1 MIEKKVAYEELNL
14 LPIWL
19 NKKSPK
25 KTTHALSN
33 IGLYFFKELNISIIV
48 PELDNL
54 TTDAK
59 ELFKNI
65 HVYMNSISVNS
76 KYLRNIEEG
85 EINVILKKNSII
97 HIFLIGETS
106 SMELHDLDVTIK
118 SLPSL
123 SEMLL
128 NPEKK
133 KKLWHDI
140 QSSLQGEMKGNN

>member
-33 IGLYFFKELNISIIV
+33 IGLYFFKELNVSIIV

-85 EINVILKKNSII
+85 EINVILKKNLII

>member
-19 NKKSPK
+19 HKKSPK
-25 KTTHALSN
+25 KTSYALCN

-48 PELDNL
+48 PDLDNL

-85 EINVILKKNSII
+85 EINVILKKNLII

>member
-33 IGLYFFKELNISIIV
+33 IGLYFFKELNVSIIV

-54 TTDAK
+54 TNDAK

-85 EINVILKKNSII
+85 EIDVIFKKNSII
-97 HIFLIGETS
+97 YIFLIGRKS
-106 SMELHDLDVTIK
+106 SMRLHDSDVTIK
-118 SLPSL
+118 LLPSL
-123 SEMLL
+123 SEMLS
-128 NPEKK
+128 NPDKK

>member
-25 KTTHALSN
+25 KTTQALSN

-54 TTDAK
+54 TNDAK

-85 EINVILKKNSII
+85 EIDVIFKKNSII
-97 HIFLIGETS
+97 HIFLIGRKS
-106 SMELHDLDVTIK
+106 SMRLHDSDVIIK

-123 SEMLL
+123 SEMLS
-128 NPEKK
+128 NPDKK

>member
-1 MIEKKVAYEELNL
+1 MIEKKVAYEELSL

-25 KTTHALSN
+25 KISHASYN

-54 TTDAK
+54 TTDEK

-65 HVYMNSISVNS
+65 HLYMNSISVNS

-85 EINVILKKNSII
+85 EIDVIFNKNSII
-97 HIFLIGETS
+97 HIFLIGRAS
-106 SMELHDLDVTIK
+106 SMRLHDSDVIIK
-118 SLPSL
+118 LLPSL
-123 SEMLL
+123 SEMLS
-128 NPEKK
+128 NPDKK

-140 QSSLQGEMKGNN
+140 QSSLNGEMKGNN

>member
-25 KTTHALSN
+25 KTTHALSS

-54 TTDAK
+54 TTDEK

-65 HVYMNSISVNS
+65 HLYMNSISVNS

-85 EINVILKKNSII
+85 EIDVIFNKNSII
-97 HIFLIGETS
+97 HIFLIGRKS
-106 SMELHDLDVTIK
+106 SMRLHDSDVIIK
-118 SLPSL
+118 LLPSL
-123 SEMLL
+123 SEMLS
-128 NPEKK
+128 NPDKK

-140 QSSLQGEMKGNN
+140 QSSLNGEMKGNN

>member
-33 IGLYFFKELNISIIV
+33 IGLYFFKELNVSIIV

-54 TTDAK
+54 TNNAK

-123 SEMLL
+123 SEMLS
-128 NPEKK
+128 NSEKK

>member
-25 KTTHALSN
+25 KITHALSN

-76 KYLRNIEEG
+76 KYLRNIEEV
-85 EINVILKKNSII
+85 EINVILKKNLII

-140 QSSLQGEMKGNN
+140 QSSLQGEIKGNN

>member
-25 KTTHALSN
+25 KISHALYN

-54 TTDAK
+54 TTDEK

-65 HVYMNSISVNS
+65 HLYMNSISVNS

-85 EINVILKKNSII
+85 EIDVIFNKNSII
-97 HIFLIGETS
+97 HIFLIGRKS
-106 SMELHDLDVTIK
+106 SMRLHDSDVIIK
-118 SLPSL
+118 LLPSL
-123 SEMLL
+123 SEMLS
-128 NPEKK
+128 NPDKK

-140 QSSLQGEMKGNN
+140 QSSLNGEMKGNN

>member
-25 KTTHALSN
+25 KTTHAISN

-54 TTDAK
+54 TNDAK

-65 HVYMNSISVNS
+65 HIYMNSISVNS

>member
-25 KTTHALSN
+25 KISHASYN
-33 IGLYFFKELNISIIV
+33 IGLYLFKELNISIIV

-54 TTDAK
+54 TTDEK

-65 HVYMNSISVNS
+65 HLYMNSISVNS

-85 EINVILKKNSII
+85 EIDVIFNKNSII
-97 HIFLIGETS
+97 HIFLIGRAS
-106 SMELHDLDVTIK
+106 SMLLHDSDVIIK
-118 SLPSL
+118 LLPSL
-123 SEMLL
+123 SEMLS
-128 NPEKK
+128 NPDKK

-140 QSSLQGEMKGNN
+140 QSSLNGEMKGNN

>member
-1 MIEKKVAYEELNL
+1 MIEKKVAYEELSL

-25 KTTHALSN
+25 KISHASYN

-54 TTDAK
+54 TTDEK

-65 HVYMNSISVNS
+65 HLYMNSISVNS

-85 EINVILKKNSII
+85 EIDVIFNKNSII
-97 HIFLIGETS
+97 HIFLIGRKS
-106 SMELHDLDVTIK
+106 SMRLHDSDVIIK
-118 SLPSL
+118 LLPSL
-123 SEMLL
+123 SEMLS
-128 NPEKK
+128 NPDKK

-140 QSSLQGEMKGNN
+140 QSSLNGEMKGNN

>member
-25 KTTHALSN
+25 KTIQALSN
-33 IGLYFFKELNISIIV
+33 IGLYFFKGLNILIIV
-48 PELDNL
+48 PELDKL

-76 KYLRNIEEG
+76 KYLRNIEEV
-85 EINVILKKNSII
+85 EIDVILKKNAII
-97 HIFLIGETS
+97 HIFLIGRAS
-106 SMELHDLDVTIK
+106 SMRLDNLDVTIK

-123 SEMLL
+123 SEMLS
-128 NPEKK
+128 NSDKK

-140 QSSLQGEMKGNN
+140 QSSLNDEMKGNN

>member
-76 KYLRNIEEG
+76 KYLRNIEEV
-85 EINVILKKNSII
+85 EINVILKKNLII

-106 SMELHDLDVTIK
+106 PMGLNDLDVTIK

-123 SEMLL
+123 YEMLL

-140 QSSLQGEMKGNN
+140 QSSLQGEIKGNN

>member
-19 NKKSPK
+19 HKKSPK
-25 KTTHALSN
+25 KTSHALCN

-54 TTDAK
+54 TTDEK

-65 HVYMNSISVNS
+65 HLYMNSISVNS

-85 EINVILKKNSII
+85 EIDVIFNKNSII
-97 HIFLIGETS
+97 HKFLIGRAS
-106 SMELHDLDVTIK
+106 SMRLDNLDVTIK

-123 SEMLL
+123 SEMLS
-128 NPEKK
+128 NPDKK

-140 QSSLQGEMKGNN
+140 QSSLNDEMKGNN

>member
-33 IGLYFFKELNISIIV
+33 IGLYFFKELNVSIIV

-54 TTDAK
+54 TNDAK

-65 HVYMNSISVNS
+65 HVFMNSISVNS

-123 SEMLL
+123 SEMLS
-128 NPEKK
+128 NSEKK

>member
-19 NKKSPK
+19 HKKSPK
-25 KTTHALSN
+25 KISYALCN

-54 TTDAK
+54 TTDEK

-65 HVYMNSISVNS
+65 HLYMNSISVNS

-85 EINVILKKNSII
+85 EIDVIFNKSSII
-97 HIFLIGETS
+97 HIFLIGRAS
-106 SMELHDLDVTIK
+106 SMRLHDSDVIIK
-118 SLPSL
+118 LLPSL
-123 SEMLL
+123 SEMLS
-128 NPEKK
+128 NPDKK

>member
-25 KTTHALSN
+25 KISHALYN

-54 TTDAK
+54 TTDEK

-65 HVYMNSISVNS
+65 HLYMNSISLNS

-85 EINVILKKNSII
+85 EIDLIFNKNSII
-97 HIFLIGETS
+97 NIFLLGRAS
-106 SMELHDLDVTIK
+106 SMRLHDSDVIIK
-118 SLPSL
+118 LLPSL
-123 SEMLL
+123 SEMLS
-128 NPEKK
+128 NPDKK

-140 QSSLQGEMKGNN
+140 QSSLNGEMKGNN

>member
-25 KTTHALSN
+25 KTTQALSN

-54 TTDAK
+54 TTDEK

-65 HVYMNSISVNS
+65 HLYMNSISVNS

-85 EINVILKKNSII
+85 EIDVIFNKNSII
-97 HIFLIGETS
+97 HIFLIGRAS
-106 SMELHDLDVTIK
+106 SMRLDNLDVTIK

-123 SEMLL
+123 SEMLS
-128 NPEKK
+128 NPDKK

-140 QSSLQGEMKGNN
+140 QSSLNDEMKGNN

>member
-1 MIEKKVAYEELNL
+1 MIEKKVAYEELSL

-25 KTTHALSN
+25 KISHASYN

-54 TTDAK
+54 TTDEK

-65 HVYMNSISVNS
+65 HLYMNSISVNS

-85 EINVILKKNSII
+85 EIDVIFNKNSII
-97 HIFLIGETS
+97 HIFLIGRAS
-106 SMELHDLDVTIK
+106 SMRLDNLDVTIK

-123 SEMLL
+123 SEMLS
-128 NPEKK
+128 NPDKK

-140 QSSLQGEMKGNN
+140 QSSLNDEMKGNN

>member
-25 KTTHALSN
+25 KTTQALSN

-54 TTDAK
+54 TNDAK

-85 EINVILKKNSII
+85 EIDVIFNKNSII
-97 HIFLIGETS
+97 HIFLIGRAS
-106 SMELHDLDVTIK
+106 SMRLDNLDVTIK

-123 SEMLL
+123 SEMLS
-128 NPEKK
+128 NPDKK

-140 QSSLQGEMKGNN
+140 QSSLNGEMKGNN

>member
-25 KTTHALSN
+25 KTTQALSN

-54 TTDAK
+54 TTDEK

-65 HVYMNSISVNS
+65 HLYMNSISVNS

-85 EINVILKKNSII
+85 EIDVIFNKNSII
-97 HIFLIGETS
+97 HIFLIGRAS
-106 SMELHDLDVTIK
+106 SMRLHDSDVIIK
-118 SLPSL
+118 LLPSL
-123 SEMLL
+123 SEMLS
-128 NPEKK
+128 NPDKK

-140 QSSLQGEMKGNN
+140 QSSLNGEMKGNN

>member
-85 EINVILKKNSII
+85 EINVILKKNLII

-106 SMELHDLDVTIK
+106 SMELNDLDVTIK

-123 SEMLL
+123 YEMLS

-140 QSSLQGEMKGNN
+140 QSSLQGEIKGNN

>member
-19 NKKSPK
+19 HKKSPK
-25 KTTHALSN
+25 KTSHASCN
-33 IGLYFFKELNISIIV
+33 IGLYFFKQLNISIIV

-85 EINVILKKNSII
+85 EIDVIFKKNSIT
-97 HIFLIGETS
+97 HIFLIGRKS
-106 SMELHDLDVTIK
+106 SMRLHVSYVTIK
-118 SLPSL
+118 LLPSL
-123 SEMLL
+123 SEMLS
-128 NPEKK
+128 NPDKK

-140 QSSLQGEMKGNN
+140 QSSLQGEIKGNN

>member
-1 MIEKKVAYEELNL
+1 MIEKKVAYEELSL

-25 KTTHALSN
+25 KISHASYN

-54 TTDAK
+54 TTDEK

-65 HVYMNSISVNS
+65 HLYMNSISVNS

-85 EINVILKKNSII
+85 EIDVIFNKNSII
-97 HIFLIGETS
+97 HKFLIGRAS
-106 SMELHDLDVTIK
+106 SMRLDNLDVTIK

-123 SEMLL
+123 SEMLS
-128 NPEKK
+128 NPDKK

-140 QSSLQGEMKGNN
+140 QSSLNGEMKGNN

>member
-25 KTTHALSN
+25 KITLALSN
-33 IGLYFFKELNISIIV
+33 VGLYFFKELNISIIV

-65 HVYMNSISVNS
+65 HLYMNSISVDS

-85 EINVILKKNSII
+85 EIDVIFKKNSII
-97 HIFLIGETS
+97 HIFLIGRAS
-106 SMELHDLDVTIK
+106 SMRLHDSDVIIK
-118 SLPSL
+118 LLPSL
-123 SEMLL
+123 SEMLS
-128 NPEKK
+128 NPDKK

-140 QSSLQGEMKGNN
+140 QSSLNGEMKGNN

>member
-85 EINVILKKNSII
+85 EINVILKKNLII

>member
-25 KTTHALSN
+25 KTTHAISN

-54 TTDAK
+54 TTDEK

-65 HVYMNSISVNS
+65 HLYMNSISVNS

-85 EINVILKKNSII
+85 EIDVIFKKNSII
-97 HIFLIGETS
+97 HIFLIGRKS
-106 SMELHDLDVTIK
+106 SMRLHDSDVTIK
-118 SLPSL
+118 LLPSL
-123 SEMLL
+123 SEMLS
-128 NPEKK
+128 NPDKK
-133 KKLWHDI
+133 KKLWNDI
-140 QSSLQGEMKGNN
+140 QSLLQGEMKGNN

>member
-33 IGLYFFKELNISIIV
+33 IGLYFFKELNVSIIV

-54 TTDAK
+54 TNNAK

-85 EINVILKKNSII
+85 EINVILKKSSII

-123 SEMLL
+123 SEMLS
-128 NPEKK
+128 NSEKK

>member
-25 KTTHALSN
+25 KTTHAISN

-54 TTDAK
+54 TNDAK

-123 SEMLL
+123 SEMLS
-128 NPEKK
+128 NSEKK

>member
-54 TTDAK
+54 TNDAK

-65 HVYMNSISVNS
+65 HIYMNSISVNS

-85 EINVILKKNSII
+85 EINVILKKNLII

-106 SMELHDLDVTIK
+106 SIELHDLDVTIK

-123 SEMLL
+123 SEMLS
-128 NPEKK
+128 NSEKK

>member
-76 KYLRNIEEG
+76 KYLRNIEEV
-85 EINVILKKNSII
+85 EIKVILKKNSII

-106 SMELHDLDVTIK
+106 SMGLNDLDVTIK

-123 SEMLL
+123 YEMLL

-140 QSSLQGEMKGNN
+140 QSSLQGEIKGNN

>member
-25 KTTHALSN
+25 KTTHAISN

-54 TTDAK
+54 TNDAK

-65 HVYMNSISVNS
+65 HIYMNSISVNS

-85 EINVILKKNSII
+85 EINVILKKNLII

-123 SEMLL
+123 YEMLL

-140 QSSLQGEMKGNN
+140 QSSLQGEIKGNN

>member
-25 KTTHALSN
+25 KTTHAISN

-54 TTDAK
+54 TTDEK

-65 HVYMNSISVNS
+65 HLYMNSISVNS

-85 EINVILKKNSII
+85 EIDVIFNKNSII
-97 HIFLIGETS
+97 HIFLIGRAS
-106 SMELHDLDVTIK
+106 SMRLDNLDVTIK

-123 SEMLL
+123 SEMLS
-128 NPEKK
+128 NPDKK

-140 QSSLQGEMKGNN
+140 QSSLNGEMKGNN

>member
-85 EINVILKKNSII
+85 EINVILKKNLII

-140 QSSLQGEMKGNN
+140 QSSLKVK

>member
-25 KTTHALSN
+25 KISHASYN

-54 TTDAK
+54 TTDEK

-65 HVYMNSISVNS
+65 HLYMNSISVNS

-85 EINVILKKNSII
+85 EIDVIFKKNSIT
-97 HIFLIGETS
+97 HIFLIGRKS
-106 SMELHDLDVTIK
+106 SMRLHDSDVIIK
-118 SLPSL
+118 LLPSL
-123 SEMLL
+123 SEMLS
-128 NPEKK
+128 NPDKK

-140 QSSLQGEMKGNN
+140 QSSLNGEMKGNN

>member
-123 SEMLL
+123 SEMLS
-128 NPEKK
+128 NSEKK